1 MKMCSEIYKLL
12 VIFHIA
18 PLGATDHNSATS
30 STKSPIST
38 SKGLPLNIG
47 TLLRCGDVTERR
59 IAFFGEA
66 GLDCIQI
73 AGVYENWLAPSAEAR
88 AATDA
93 MFDLFRKYGM
103 SVPALFLSYPRQ
115 DWNNPEPTVGLFP
128 EATRCERMVATCRQM
143 EWAARHGIRLI
154 SCHAGFVPAERDA
167 FYARFVADMKP
178 LLRFASTFG
187 QEFLFET
194 GSETADTLLRLL
206 DDLDE
211 PNAGINF
218 DPANILIYGM
228 GDPAEAL
235 AAFGDRIR
243 GVHCKDA
250 NPPAPG
256 TARGRETPLGKGSTD
271 FGALLGRLLDSGFRG
286 PLVIERELPPGPE
299 QERDVAEAA
308 KFLNSL
314 LKGHKQCSK

>member
-1 MKMCSEIYKLL
+1 MGSEIYKLL

-73 AGVYENWLAPSAEAR
+73 AGVYENWLAPSANAR

-93 MFDLFRKYGM
+93 LFGLFEEHGM
-103 SVPALFLSYPRQ
+103 SVPSLFLSYAGQ
-115 DWNNPEPTVGLFP
+115 DWDHPESTVGLFP
-128 EATRCERMVATCRQM
+128 QATRSERMVATCRQM
-143 EWAARHGIRLI
+143 EWAARRGVRVIA
-154 SCHAGFVPAERDA
+154 CHAGFVPEERNG
-167 FYARFVADMKP
+167 FYDRFVADMKS
-178 LLRFASTFG
+178 LIRFAAALG
-187 QEFLFET
+187 QDFLFET
-194 GSETADTLLRLL
+194 GSETAGALTRLL
-206 DDLDE
+206 DDIDE
-211 PNAGINF
+211 PNTGINF